1 VDVLLDN
8 TLAQV
13 IIIVIPAM
21 LLAEPVPGQV
31 LLNAQAAE
39 AGCL

>member
-8 TLAQV
+8 ILARV

-21 LLAEPVPGQV
+21 RLAEPVPGQV
-31 LLNAQAAE
+31 LLNVQAAE
-39 AGCL
+39 VE